1 MADDFNASV
10 HILIRYPN
18 GTQHSKYV
26 MSSGGGDEFRASE
39 KGKLVKHLWDKEFDK
54 QQSKFI

>member
-18 GTQHSKYV
+18 GTQQSKYV
-26 MSSGGGDEFRASE
+26 MSSGGGDDFRVSE
-39 KGKLVKHLWDKEFDK
+39 KGKLVKHIWDKEFDK